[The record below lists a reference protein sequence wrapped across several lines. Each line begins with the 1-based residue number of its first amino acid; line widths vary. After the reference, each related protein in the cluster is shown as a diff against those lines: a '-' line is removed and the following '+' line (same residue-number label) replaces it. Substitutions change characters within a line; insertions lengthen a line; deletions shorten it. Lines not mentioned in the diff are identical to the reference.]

1 VSLSCVCIDAGGL
14 ICQVASQREEREK
27 GRKSGMLSVV
37 KGIVAR
43 LLLTFDSEFIILST

>member
-1 VSLSCVCIDAGGL
+1 VSLSCVCIDVGGL
-14 ICQVASQREEREK
+14 ICQVASQRERRGEK
-27 GRKSGMLSVV
+27 VGMLSVM